1 MNATGASMAALTA
14 PPTEKA
20 ESILAAARRMFLA
33 SGFGA
38 VSMDAI
44 AREAGASKA
53 TLYAYFASKEELF
66 GAVVAGEGERYFR
79 GFSAQELDPTQVEAS
94 LTEIAERFLELVLS
108 PDAIAV
114 NRITIAEAV
123 RFPQLG
129 EVFWRAGPER
139 TRAQIE
145 AFLRRADEAGTLSVA
160 DPRLAAE
167 QFIALLRGD
176 LHLRQLLRIDPP
188 IGRVQLSA
196 MVCGAVAT
204 FLRAFGTQPV
214 PPTTRGSRRRAAHA
228 SSP

>member
-1 MNATGASMAALTA
+1 MAAVTA
-14 PPTEKA
+14 PTEKA

-33 SGFGA
+33 SGFGV

-66 GAVVAGEGERYFR
+66 GAVVASEGERYFR
-79 GFSAQELDPTQVEAS
+79 GFSAGEADPRALKAS
-94 LTEIAERFLELVLS
+94 LIEIAQRFLQLVLS
-108 PDAIAV
+108 PEAIAV
-114 NRITIAEAV
+114 NRLTVAEAV

-129 EVFWRAGPER
+129 EIFWRVGPER

-145 AFLRRADEAGTLSVA
+145 AFLRRANDAGTLAAA

-176 LHLRQLLRIDPP
+176 IHLRQLLRLDAP
-188 IGRVQLSA
+188 IAPAELTIA
-196 MVCGAVAT
+196 AHAAVTT
-204 FLRAFGTQPV
+204 FLRAYGK
-214 PPTTRGSRRRAAHA
+214 
-228 SSP
+228 

>member
-1 MNATGASMAALTA
+1 MNAGGERIAVVTA
-14 PPTEKA
+14 PTEKA

-79 GFSAQELDPTQVEAS
+79 GFSASELDPEKVEAS
-94 LTEIAERFLELVLS
+94 LTEIAGRFLDLVLS
-108 PDAIAV
+108 PDAVAV

-129 EVFWRAGPER
+129 EVFWRSGPEQ
-139 TRAQIE
+139 TRLQIE
-145 AFLRRADEAGTLSVA
+145 GFLRRADAAGTLSVA

-176 LHLRQLLRIDPP
+176 WHLRQLLRLDAP
-188 IGRVQLSA
+188 LSVA
-196 MVCGAVAT
+196 ERAVVVKDAVAA
-204 FLRAFGTQPV
+204 FLRMHGKLE
-214 PPTTRGSRRRAAHA
+214 
-228 SSP
+228 

>member
-1 MNATGASMAALTA
+1 MSARSESIAAVTA
-14 PPTEKA
+14 PTEKA
-20 ESILAAARRMFLA
+20 ESILAAAQRTFLA

-53 TLYAYFASKEELF
+53 TLYAYFSSKEELF
-66 GAVVAGEGERYFR
+66 GAVVAREGERYFR
-79 GFSAQELDPTQVEAS
+79 DFSAGELDPREVEAS
-94 LTEIAERFLELVLS
+94 LTEIARRFLALVLS

-139 TRAQIE
+139 TRTQIE
-145 AFLRRADEAGTLSVA
+145 GFLRRAAEVGMLDIA
-160 DPRLAAE
+160 DARGAAE

-176 LHLRQLLRIDPP
+176 IHLRQLLRLDKAAEAAE
-188 IGRVQLSA
+188 LDAAAKS
-196 MVCGAVAT
+196 AVAT
-204 FLRAFGTQPV
+204 FLRAFGTV
-214 PPTTRGSRRRAAHA
+214 KK
-228 SSP
+228 

>member
-1 MNATGASMAALTA
+1 MSAIGESMAAVTA
-14 PPTEKA
+14 PTEKA
-20 ESILAAARRMFLA
+20 ESILAAAQRTFLA

-66 GAVVAGEGERYFR
+66 GAVVAREGERYFR
-79 GFSAQELDPTQVEAS
+79 DFSAGELDPREVEAS
-94 LTEIAERFLELVLS
+94 LLEIARRFLALVLS

-145 AFLRRADEAGTLSVA
+145 GFINRAVAAGTLDIA
-160 DPRLAAE
+160 DTRRAAE

-176 LHLRQLLRIDPP
+176 IHPRQLLRLDRPADATELNDAA
-188 IGRVQLSA
+188 R
-196 MVCGAVAT
+196 GAVET
-204 FLRAFGTQPV
+204 FLRAFGK
-214 PPTTRGSRRRAAHA
+214 
-228 SSP
+228 

>member
-1 MNATGASMAALTA
+1 MLSRMNATSERIADA
-14 PPTEKA
+14 PAPTEKA
-20 ESILAAARRMFLA
+20 ESILTAARRMFLA

-66 GAVVAGEGERYFR
+66 GAVVAREGERYFR
-79 GFSAQELDPTQVEAS
+79 GFSAGELDPDEVEAS
-94 LTEIAERFLELVLS
+94 LADIAERFLELVLS

-129 EVFWRAGPER
+129 AVFWRAGPER

-145 AFLRRADEAGTLSVA
+145 AFLRRADAAGTLRVA
-160 DPRLAAE
+160 DPRRAAE

-176 LHLRQLLRIDPP
+176 LHLRQLLRLDPP
-188 IGRVQLSA
+188 VAQSELA
-196 MVCGAVAT
+196 AAVEGAVAT
-204 FLRAFGTQPV
+204 FLAAFGK
-214 PPTTRGSRRRAAHA
+214 
-228 SSP
+228 

>member
-1 MNATGASMAALTA
+1 MNAMRASMAAVSA
-14 PPTEKA
+14 PTEKA
-20 ESILAAARRMFLA
+20 ESILAAAQRAFLA
-33 SGFGA
+33 GGFGA

-66 GAVVAGEGERYFR
+66 GAVVAREGERYFR
-79 GFSAQELDPTQVEAS
+79 GFSAHELDPREAEAS
-94 LTEIAERFLELVLS
+94 LAEIAHRFLNLVLS

-145 AFLRRADEAGTLSVA
+145 AFLRRADEAGALA
-160 DPRLAAE
+160 INDHKLAAE

-176 LHLRQLLRIDPP
+176 IHQRQLFRIDTTIDPVELDAAA
-188 IGRVQLSA
+188 RSA
-196 MVCGAVAT
+196 VET
-204 FLRAFGTQPV
+204 FLRAYG
-214 PPTTRGSRRRAAHA
+214 RRD
-228 SSP
+228 